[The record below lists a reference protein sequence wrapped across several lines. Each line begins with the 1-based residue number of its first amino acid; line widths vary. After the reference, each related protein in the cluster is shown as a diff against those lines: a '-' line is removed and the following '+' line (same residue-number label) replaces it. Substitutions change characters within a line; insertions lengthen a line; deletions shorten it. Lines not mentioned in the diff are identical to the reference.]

1 MFIEMFPILTTRDL
15 DRSLTFYRDLL
26 GGTVEFQFPDDGP
39 AVYVGVN
46 IGRNHIGIGWAPDSS
61 EDAAAQRFSLWLY
74 TDDCD
79 RAVADLSAAGV
90 PVLSEPEDQ
99 PWGERVAR
107 VTDPDGNV
115 MVIGQ
120 RAAAAG
126 S

>member
-1 MFIEMFPILTTRDL
+1 MGRLC
-15 DRSLTFYRDLL
+15 
-26 GGTVEFQFPDDGP
+26 
-39 AVYVGVN
+39 YVGVN

-79 RAVADLSAAGV
+79 QAVADLSAAGV
-90 PVLSEPEDQ
+90 PVLSAPEDQ

-115 MVIGQ
+115 VVIGQ
-120 RAAAAG
+120 RAVETE